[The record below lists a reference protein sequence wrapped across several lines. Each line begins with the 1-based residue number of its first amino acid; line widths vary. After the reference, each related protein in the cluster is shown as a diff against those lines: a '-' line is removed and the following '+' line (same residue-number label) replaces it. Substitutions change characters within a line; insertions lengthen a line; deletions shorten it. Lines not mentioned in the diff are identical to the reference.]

1 LPTRQHIQ
9 LIDIA
14 DRANLTEAVYLAAK
28 GRRKR
33 SSVTTFLA
41 NLDQNLNSLS
51 ETLMDGKYAPQPL
64 RQFVI
69 HDPKRRVIHAPEFRD
84 RVVHHA
90 IILQAGAQLDRTLI
104 DDSFACRVGKGS
116 VAAVLRAQHF
126 SRRFAWYAKLDIAKY
141 FHSIDHSRLLE
152 MLDRRFSGQPFRE
165 LLARI
170 VDSFQAERGKGL
182 PIGALTSQYFAN
194 LYLNEADR
202 FCVAQRAVGGFVRYM
217 DDMILWSSTKHGAI
231 GSLARLTEFLWE
243 HLGLR
248 LSRPPEINRSTHGL
262 AFCGHRIFPGII
274 RLSKRRQRQYLRT
287 CLRWERRYLQG
298 EASKGELQTGYA
310 SAYSITKLA
319 DSLQWRRRRLGQH
332 LVDEA

>member
-1 LPTRQHIQ
+1 MPTRQHIQ

-14 DRANLTEAVYLAAK
+14 DRANLTEAVYLAAR

-33 SSVTTFLA
+33 SSITTFLA

-51 ETLMDGKYAPQPL
+51 ETLMDGNYAPQPL

-141 FHSIDHSRLLE
+141 FHSIDHDLLLQRLS
-152 MLDRRFSGQPFRE
+152 RRFKGAGFLD
-165 LLARI
+165 LLTRI
-170 VDSFQAERGKGL
+170 VQGFHASSGKGL

-194 LYLNEADR
+194 LYLNDADR
-202 FCVAQRAVGGFVRYM
+202 WLTARNEVCGFVRYM
-217 DDMILWSSTKHGAI
+217 DDMICWFDSKAAARRTLNELEPFLAEELALTLKSGAQ
-231 GSLARLTEFLWE
+231 
-243 HLGLR
+243 
-248 LSRPPEINRSTHGL
+248 INQSDRGIS
-262 AFCGHRIFPGII
+262 FCGHRIYPGII
-274 RLSKRRQRQYLRT
+274 RLTARRQKLYRKACR
-287 CLRWERRYLQG
+287 RWERRFLRG
-298 EASKGELQTGYA
+298 EVSAIELQSGYA
-310 SAYSITKLA
+310 SAFSITKHA
-319 DSLQWRRRRLGQH
+319 NAVEWRRRRLGQH
-332 LVDEA
+332 CMDEV